1 MQEQISVSDLRN
13 TALMDLRKEIWKN
26 KGKLFLFFFQNYD
39 SEKKRENDER
49 RKTVTTFRGKVIKHD
64 GMIHDVAVADHR
76 STDRLTFGQK

>member
-1 MQEQISVSDLRN
+1 MTQ
-13 TALMDLRKEIWKN
+13 
-26 KGKLFLFFFQNYD
+26 
-39 SEKKRENDER
+39 EKKRENEER